1 MLSAIAE
8 DLPVEFGDAVDDGG
22 LLGEVVGGVD
32 EAGDLDDADDPV
44 EVPDDSRDRGQGVEA
59 GGASQLVAGVDIDIR
74 AQMSGGRQFSVDDGQ
89 LTGGVDVVAGS
100 QRRDVGAGGGGDLG
114 QIEAELG
121 DAVKGFGYIFLS
133 STSCKGN

>member
-1 MLSAIAE
+1 PSDCQWSSSHRSSDETGSVRPLGGIARDFDDDFDLDGGAQGQGVHSHGAASVLSAIAE

-74 AQMSGGRQFSVDDGQ
+74 AQMS
-89 LTGGVDVVAGS
+89 
-100 QRRDVGAGGGGDLG
+100 
-114 QIEAELG
+114 
-121 DAVKGFGYIFLS
+121 
-133 STSCKGN
+133 